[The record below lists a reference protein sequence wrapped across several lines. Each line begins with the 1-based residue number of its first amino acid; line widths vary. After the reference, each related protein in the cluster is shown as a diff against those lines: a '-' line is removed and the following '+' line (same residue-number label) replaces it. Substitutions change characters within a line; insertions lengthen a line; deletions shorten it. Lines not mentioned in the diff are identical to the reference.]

1 MSKICLSDICE
12 VSAGQSAP
20 QKKEFFSEDGYPF
33 VRAGSLESLI
43 VGNDKLEHI
52 KDNIGKNLRLRLF
65 PKNTILFAKSGMSAK
80 IGRVYKLLQPSY
92 VVSHLATIIP
102 DEEKVN
108 PDWLKRWFEFHP
120 PSRLIPNEAYPSIK
134 LSDILRLSLTVVPL
148 EEQNRISTLIGT
160 ADSLR
165 QKRKEQLNL
174 LDDYLKSVFFEMF
187 GDPVRN
193 EKGWNSCKV
202 IDVCD
207 CIVPGRDKPKSFTG
221 SMPWVTTDDL
231 ECLGWTLN
239 SKKNVGLTS
248 EEISTV
254 RAKVIPKDSV
264 IMTCVGDLGVVS
276 IAKDEFVMN
285 QQLHAFICS
294 ERIKNIFLMFS
305 LFFQKDYMLRMASST
320 TVPYMNKTICNS
332 VPVLLP
338 PIGLQNKF
346 ASIVEQVE
354 QTKQKM
360 RASLDEMDNHFN
372 ALMQR
377 YFG

>member
-1 MSKICLSDICE
+1 MKE
-12 VSAGQSAP
+12 V
-20 QKKEFFSEDGYPF
+20 Y
-33 VRAGSLESLI
+33 
-43 VGNDKLEHI
+43 
-52 KDNIGKNLRLRLF
+52 
-65 PKNTILFAKSGMSAK
+65 
-80 IGRVYKLLQPSY
+80 
-92 VVSHLATIIP
+92 
-102 DEEKVN
+102 
-108 PDWLKRWFEFHP
+108 
-120 PSRLIPNEAYPSIK
+120 
-134 LSDILRLSLTVVPL
+134 LSDILEEVSARNRDLGNIPVRSVTNQEGFCSPRDFFSKDVCSKDLSNYKIVKKGEFAYNPSRINVGSIDFLHEEIALVSPLYVIFKCKESLVQEYLKYYLKGEKGNIHIRLKARGAVRDTLSFKSLSEIKIPL
-148 EEQNRISTLIGT
+148 YPFNDQKQIVRILDT
-160 ADSLR
+160 ADTLR

-174 LDDYLKSVFFEMF
+174 LDEYLKSVFFEMF
-187 GDPVRN
+187 EDPVRN

-231 ECLGWTLN
+231 ECLGWTLS

-264 IMTCVGDLGVVS
+264 IMTCVGDLGVIS
-276 IAKDEFVMN
+276 IAKNEFVMN

-305 LFFQKDYMLRMASST
+305 LFFQKGYMLRMASST

-338 PIGLQNKF
+338 PIELQNKF

-360 RASLDEMDNHFN
+360 RASLDEMDKHFN